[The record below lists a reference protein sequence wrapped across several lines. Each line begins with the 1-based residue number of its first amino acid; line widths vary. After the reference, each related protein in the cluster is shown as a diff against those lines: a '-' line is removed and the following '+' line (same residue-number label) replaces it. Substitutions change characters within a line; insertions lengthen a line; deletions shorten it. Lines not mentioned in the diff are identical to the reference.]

1 MKRDY
6 LSYKIHINAV
16 YWLYVGY
23 SHVQGM
29 LILIIN
35 LIIFLQIIWSSQ
47 YTRFKNLHIWNL
59 NKAPQCCQL
68 YISHLCIQ
76 LRTRH
81 RLHRMLQVFN
91 CFQQHV
97 SLLVNLLFQCCS
109 SDLIFLWKKRGGERS
124 DEWQKKLGGK
134 KTYEGWWKEFTQ
146 VLKMEAQRLMQLSVS
161 YFFFNT
167 LCFSVT
173 L

>member
-1 MKRDY
+1 MQYID
-6 LSYKIHINAV
+6 
-16 YWLYVGY
+16 YVGY
-23 SHVQGM
+23 SHEQGM

-59 NKAPQCCQL
+59 NKAPKCCQL

-81 RLHRMLQVFN
+81 RLHRLLQVFD

-109 SDLIFLWKKRGGERS
+109 SDLIFLWKKGEEKGVTSGRKNW
-124 DEWQKKLGGK
+124 EEK
-134 KTYEGWWKEFTQ
+134 KTSYEGWWKEFTQ
-146 VLKMEAQRLMQLSVS
+146 VLKMEA
-161 YFFFNT
+161 
-167 LCFSVT
+167 
-173 L
+173 